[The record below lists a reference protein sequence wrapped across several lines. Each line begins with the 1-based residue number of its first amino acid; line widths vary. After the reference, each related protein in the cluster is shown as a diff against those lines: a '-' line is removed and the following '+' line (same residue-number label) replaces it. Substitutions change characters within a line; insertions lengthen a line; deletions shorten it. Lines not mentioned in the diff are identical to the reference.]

1 MRKNFLLNILYTIGI
16 AVAAIVGYQ
25 YGVEQKQYVFLAG
38 AIILVVIFIVLKVK
52 LLKEVNKTL
61 KKP

>member
-1 MRKNFLLNILYTIGI
+1 MRKNFLLNIFYTIGI
-16 AVAAIVGYQ
+16 AVFAIIGYQ
-25 YGVEQKQYVFLAG
+25 YGVEQKQYGFLAA
-38 AIILVVIFIVLKVK
+38 AIVLVVIFIVLKIR

>member
-16 AVAAIVGYQ
+16 AVGIITGYQ
-25 YGVEQKQYVFLAG
+25 YGIEQKQYGFLAG
-38 AIILVVIFIVLKVK
+38 AIVLVVIFSVLKIK

>member
-16 AVAAIVGYQ
+16 AVSAIVGYQ
-25 YGVEQKQYVFLAG
+25 YGVEQKQYGFLAG
-38 AIILVVIFIVLKVK
+38 AIVLVVIFIVLKVK
-52 LLKEVNKTL
+52 LLKDVNKTL

>member
-16 AVAAIVGYQ
+16 AVGLITGYQ
-25 YGVEQKQYVFLAG
+25 YGIEQKQYGFLAG
-38 AIILVVIFIVLKVK
+38 AIVLVVIFTVLKIK

>member
-16 AVAAIVGYQ
+16 AVGIITGYQ
-25 YGVEQKQYVFLAG
+25 YGIEQKQYGFLAG
-38 AIILVVIFIVLKVK
+38 AIVLVVIFTVLKIK

>member
-1 MRKNFLLNILYTIGI
+1 MRKSFLLNVLYTIGI
-16 AVAAIVGYQ
+16 AVGVITGYQ
-25 YGVEQKQYVFLAG
+25 YGIEQKQYGFLAG
-38 AIILVVIFIVLKVK
+38 AIVLVVIFTVLKIK